1 MKFKVQ
7 YFGVVI
13 TCFFGLVHGNAP
25 HRMGTYDF
33 AYEMSGD
40 YRVKPVQVFDNGSAT
55 FFQFRAG
62 EPIPAIFTA
71 GSTGLVHTTPEM
83 DGPYTKVPGVAR
95 NYTLRLGYGQGIVSY
110 AGADLP
116 NNVAQ
121 PARGSNSSG
130 SLFAAVVQPGQ
141 QPDPR
146 LVPRSRASMDR
157 LLASADGGLS
167 ALPRSVFEEQPQPR
181 IAVDVNSYAVPVKGD
196 IAQFQ
201 PTGMSPHVS
210 AGSYSGATSGA
221 TRNATA
227 GGSSN
232 VYGGAPSRLQ
242 ETNIQF
248 AIGST
253 KLGQKGLDALRTIT
267 KAHTPTSRYEV
278 VGRYDASYKEDVASA
293 RANAVAAQLVST
305 GIPREF
311 VSVLTTESLIPL
323 PQAGVTTGAT
333 VTVRDAGTAVAA
345 HAFVD
350 TTQVQSATLA
360 ALANSLRDRR
370 ITQAQ
375 AASQIDA
382 VMNATNTRYVQPIA
396 GFQEVQISKWY
407 MRASDMNVRGV
418 LQRWANDAG
427 WQLIWKNGPDIKVS
441 GDAEMIRDGFVSAA
455 DYLVSQARGYGHRI
469 KAHAY
474 NNKVMVVS
482 AE

>member
-40 YRVKPVQVFDNGSAT
+40 YRVKPVQVFDNGTAT

-71 GSTGLVHTTPEM
+71 GSTGLVHATPEM
-83 DGPYTKVPGVAR
+83 DGPYTKVAGVAR

-110 AGADLP
+110 AGAELP

-121 PARGSNSSG
+121 PARTSSSG
-130 SLFAAVVQPGQ
+130 SLFAAVVQPGL

-146 LVPRSRASMDR
+146 QVPRARTSMDR
-157 LLASADGGLS
+157 LLASATGGLE
-167 ALPRSVFEEQPQPR
+167 ALPRSVFDEQPQPR

-210 AGSYSGATSGA
+210 ANPYSSQSP
-221 TRNATA
+221 ATA
-227 GGSSN
+227 RSASGSGSSN
-232 VYGGAPSRLQ
+232 VYGGAPARLQ

-253 KLGQKGLDALRTIT
+253 KLGQKGLDSLRPIA

-278 VGRYDASYKEDVASA
+278 VGRYDASYKEDVATA
-293 RANAVAAQLVST
+293 RANAVAAMLVSA
-305 GIPREF
+305 GIPKEF
-311 VSVLTTESLIPL
+311 ISVVTTETLIPL

-333 VTVRDAGTAVAA
+333 VSVRDAGTAVAA

-350 TTQVQSATLA
+350 TTQIQNATLA

-370 ITQAQ
+370 ISQAQ

-382 VMNATNTRYVQPIA
+382 VRSATNARFVQPIA
-396 GFQEVQISKWY
+396 GFQEAQISKWH
-407 MRASDMNVRGV
+407 MRASDVNVHGV